1 MWDGALCHAG
11 GANVS
16 KHRERL
22 GFFMSH
28 CVAYLRLQQIQLLGV
43 PREVAVQLPIELQRL
58 LG

>member
-1 MWDGALCHAG
+1 MTAMSNTTVQSVQVPLRSGSMLMWDGALWHAG

-28 CVAYLRLQQIQLLGV
+28 CVAYLRLQ
-43 PREVAVQLPIELQRL
+43 
-58 LG
+58 